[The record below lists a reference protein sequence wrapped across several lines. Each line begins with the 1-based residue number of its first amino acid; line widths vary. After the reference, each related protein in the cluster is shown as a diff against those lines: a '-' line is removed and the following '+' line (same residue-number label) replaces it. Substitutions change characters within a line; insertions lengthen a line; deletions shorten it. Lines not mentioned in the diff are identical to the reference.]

1 VTPIRPWPLAL
12 AAVVAGAGAWLLIR
26 FTYASFPPLPWTAA
40 AALLL
45 LGLAEA
51 WSGRNVRAQVRGR
64 PRSSRRLTPIAMARM
79 AVLAKASAM
88 AAAIFGG
95 VSAGFLGYLGGIAA
109 RPAPRRDTI
118 TAGATLIAALLL
130 AAAAVYLERSC
141 RTPDPPGDADE
152 PETGL

>member
-1 VTPIRPWPLAL
+1 VTPIKPWPLAL

-26 FTYASFPPLPWTAA
+26 FGYAHFPPLPWTAA

-45 LGLAEA
+45 LALAEG
-51 WSGRNVRAQVRGR
+51 WSGRNVRAQLRGGGR
-64 PRSSRRLTPIAMARM
+64 PNRRLAPIAVARM
-79 AVLAKASAM
+79 AVLAKASAF

-95 VSAGFLGYLGGIAA
+95 ASAGFLGYLGGIVSK
-109 RPAPRRDTI
+109 PAPRRDTI

-141 RTPDPPGDADE
+141 RTPEPPDDLSE
-152 PETGL
+152 PGS